1 MLVHVCSCMF
11 MLLHFYH
18 RFEHIQLYSIN
29 SESLWTP
36 KAELGIFLA
45 NRKSECNPW
54 WTSEGHFNG
63 HSESGATPHFP
74 GHVCFAQGLR
84 HGEQSSPS
92 CLQLH
97 KEAPKESIKISWV
110 HLNHLQGLQVLFDD
124 SSGKQDGVSLF
135 VASPRPPRKS
145 FQLGGSDR

>member
-1 MLVHVCSCMF
+1 MLSHVCSC
-11 MLLHFYH
+11 
-18 RFEHIQLYSIN
+18 YSTSIIVLSIFN
-29 SESLWTP
+29 YSESLWTP

-63 HSESGATPHFP
+63 HSKSGATPHFP
-74 GHVCFAQGLR
+74 AQGLR
-84 HGEQSSPS
+84 HGEHSNPS

-110 HLNHLQGLQVLFDD
+110 HLNHLQVLFDD
-124 SSGKQDGVSLF
+124 SSGKQDSVSLF
-135 VASPRPPRKS
+135 VASRTRVLAVPRPPRKS